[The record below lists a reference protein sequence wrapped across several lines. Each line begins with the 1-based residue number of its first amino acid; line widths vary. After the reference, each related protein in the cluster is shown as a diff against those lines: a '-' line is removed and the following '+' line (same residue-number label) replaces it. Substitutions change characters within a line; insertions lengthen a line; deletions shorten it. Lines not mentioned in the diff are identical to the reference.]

1 MKTPAISFPWKQIIS
16 TMNDVLMVIA
26 MDGTVV
32 MVNQAFEALTG
43 YTKNEVIG
51 QPCTILE
58 CDACELTLNP
68 GKNKP
73 WCALF
78 EPGHEGIKRC
88 RCNLRKKDGTY
99 IPALKNASVLRDDDG
114 AAVGSVETLT
124 DISEIDR
131 LDRELVQLSRQLD
144 QEEGFYGIIGKS
156 VAMQRVFDVIQK
168 AAISDA
174 PVIIYGESGTGKELA
189 ARAIHMIGSRKD
201 KPYVQLNCAAL
212 NESLLESEL
221 FGHAKGAF
229 TGALRHRVGR
239 FEVAN
244 TGDIFL
250 DEIGD
255 IPLSI
260 QVKLLRVI
268 ETKRFERVGDHQPI
282 HVDVRI
288 ITATNKDLEEMIQTN
303 LFRED
308 FFYRINVLP
317 IYLPPL
323 RDRQEDIPA
332 LVNYFIRNMRRK
344 THKKISGLT
353 KAAMGKIMTYYWPG
367 NIRELKS
374 ALEYAFVIAE
384 KGAIDIDHLPPKTFK
399 EPPDVGGDAGKL
411 VKPVRPGDVSKKQ
424 ALIEALRMS
433 QGNKSEAARILGVN
447 RVTVW
452 NRMKKYG
459 IDLRKVLIP

>member
-1 MKTPAISFPWKQIIS
+1 MKPPAISFPWKQIIS

-26 MDGTVV
+26 LDGTVV
-32 MVNQAFEALTG
+32 MVNEAFETYTG
-43 YTKNEVIG
+43 YTKDEVIG

-68 GKNKP
+68 GKSEP

-78 EPGHEGIKRC
+78 NPGHKGIKQC
-88 RCNLRKKDGTY
+88 RCNVRKKDGTY
-99 IPALKNASVLRDDDG
+99 MPALKNASVLRDDEG

-124 DISEIDR
+124 DISELDR
-131 LDRELVQLSRQLD
+131 LDREVALLSRQLD

-168 AAISDA
+168 AAKSDA
-174 PVIIYGESGTGKELA
+174 PAIIYGESGTGKELV
-189 ARAIHMIGSRKD
+189 ARAIHMSGGRKG

-221 FGHAKGAF
+221 FGHTKGAF

-244 TGDIFL
+244 GGDIFL
-250 DEIGD
+250 DEVGD

-288 ITATNKDLEEMIQTN
+288 ITATNKDLEEMLQTN

-308 FFYRINVLP
+308 LFYRINVLP

-323 RDRQEDIPA
+323 RDRQEDIPV
-332 LVNYFIRNMRRK
+332 LVNHFIRNMQRK
-344 THKKISGLT
+344 THKQISGLS
-353 KAAMGKIMTYYWPG
+353 KGAMEKIMAYEWPG

-384 KGAIDIDHLPPKTFK
+384 RGAIDIDHLPPKILK
-399 EPPDVGGDAGKL
+399 ENPRSIADGRKSIRSIPQGEG
-411 VKPVRPGDVSKKQ
+411 SKKE
-424 ALIEALRMS
+424 ALMEALRIS
-433 QGNKSEAARILGVN
+433 RGNKSEAARILGVN

-459 IDLRKVLIP
+459 IDLRKVLVP